1 MSDYRGPQ
9 DTDGIAKYI
18 VEDAKVCY
26 THIFIDDELCC
37 TQCATSMTP
46 ITQPSVQ
53 KITSIDELKLKS
65 QSRLKTVVIGIFDAD
80 DVAVEDEAA
89 PVEGY
94 SIDAWGQ
101 FQAAADSLRG

>member
-1 MSDYRGPQ
+1 
-9 DTDGIAKYI
+9 
-18 VEDAKVCY
+18 
-26 THIFIDDELCC
+26 
-37 TQCATSMTP
+37 MTP